1 MFNFHKSFEKVL
13 VRNWRRLARM
23 QKWREWSL
31 KVSGSIQ
38 GQESQASKNH
48 RVEQCGNMRVE
59 VKKTLM
65 KQKRLKTLPVE
76 AKSKEI
82 FKWEEQLGNES
93 YIP

>member
-1 MFNFHKSFEKVL
+1 
-13 VRNWRRLARM
+13 
-23 QKWREWSL
+23 
-31 KVSGSIQ
+31 
-38 GQESQASKNH
+38 
-48 RVEQCGNMRVE
+48 MRVE